1 MLLLWGLALRIYKPY
16 NGLSMFFFLTAYN
29 TTTTK
34 GKNKTILMAEIPH
47 GRPAKTKSLHRLT
60 NQLVMAPHSINS
72 RLVNSKN
79 HCSCFLDIKVA
90 YDASQKTSFNM
101 HSPHLVTVD

>member
-1 MLLLWGLALRIYKPY
+1 MAVQPKTSIYR
-16 NGLSMFFFLTAYN
+16 LS
-29 TTTTK
+29 
-34 GKNKTILMAEIPH
+34 
-47 GRPAKTKSLHRLT
+47 
-60 NQLVMAPHSINS
+60 NQLVMAPPSLNS

-101 HSPHLVTVD
+101 HSPHL